1 MAEIQENFP
10 AGATDPEATLVQPR
24 FDEAEAQTAQ
34 PVVPL
39 SHETRRPARSRLPV
53 ALVLVSALLGG
64 LVSVLA
70 YRLYQRPAR
79 AQQAQPV
86 TEQQAQPAAEQA
98 AAQEQAATQ
107 EQPAPQPTQ
116 TPELTA
122 AVPAPEES
130 APRAEAGAA
139 AANDKREESAAAE
152 VKTARVV
159 EKKHD
164 EETPAREERR
174 RDDEPRA
181 ARVAEPRAR
190 RVDVIP
196 SSPDRGVDER
206 DTRHVE
212 ASDYELPNDAR
223 ENRRAR
229 RPKRR
234 NIDRIRDIFGAPPP
248 A

>member
-1 MAEIQENFP
+1 MAETQQNFP
-10 AGATDPEATLVQPR
+10 NGTTDPEATLVQPR
-24 FDEAEAQTAQ
+24 FDEAESQIAQ

-39 SHETRRPARSRLPV
+39 SREPLRRARSRLPV

-70 YRLYQRPAR
+70 YRLYQRPSA
-79 AQQAQPV
+79 P
-86 TEQQAQPAAEQA
+86 TQPAAEQ
-98 AAQEQAATQ
+98 QTATQ
-107 EQPAPQPTQ
+107 PATTQPAPQSSP

-122 AVPAPEES
+122 AAAAPEEP
-130 APRAEAGAA
+130 APRADVETATAPTKREEDTTAA
-139 AANDKREESAAAE
+139 AAAPAEKAARVAEKKRDEEGKGREEN
-152 VKTARVV
+152 KAR
-159 EKKHD
+159 D
-164 EETPAREERR
+164 DRR

-196 SSPDRGVDER
+196 SYPDDGVVDER
-206 DTRHVE
+206 DTRRVG
-212 ASDYELPNDAR
+212 ATDYQFPNDRR
-223 ENRRAR
+223 EGRRGR